1 VKDLVMVITE
11 RDLVLF
17 RKLSHYGMLS
27 STQINFLCFGRIAQT
42 TVLRR
47 LRFLE
52 AEKYVSRMRGLES
65 QDTLWVLLEKGA
77 IKGEVPIPKRHWS
90 KNLLEHDFKL
100 ISLRLIL
107 EGSGL
112 AHSWIPE
119 HEIRSSIFRKND
131 FRTAKD
137 KLIPDGIMG
146 VEADGKKQS
155 LAIELELTLKNKD
168 KLKRTL
174 TRYKEKEGI
183 IGVWYIAPTNS
194 LLNSVLNVWR
204 GIRVFG
210 NETKLY
216 LSVLD
221 DVIKSPLD
229 SKVFGSG
236 QGKVVSELWT
246 PKPAYSSA
254 HRVSKE
260 TEQLNIPNDEVNT
273 ENHAPILQNVS

>member
-1 VKDLVMVITE
+1 MVITN
-11 RDLVLF
+11 RD
-17 RKLSHYGMLS
+17 RKLFKMIATYGMLS
-27 STQINFLCFGRIAQT
+27 TTQINLLCFGGIAQT

-77 IKGEVPIPKRHWS
+77 INGEVSIPKRHWS
-90 KNLLEHDFKL
+90 KNLLDHDFKL
-100 ISLRLIL
+100 ISLRLAL

-112 AHSWIPE
+112 SHSWIPE
-119 HEIRSSIFRKND
+119 HEIRSSIFRNND

-146 VEADGKKQS
+146 IEVDGKKHS

-168 KLKRTL
+168 KLKHTL

-183 IGVWYIAPTNS
+183 LGVWYIAPTNS
-194 LLNSVLNVWR
+194 LLNSILNVWR
-204 GIRVFG
+204 GIRTFG

-221 DVIKSPLD
+221 DVIKNPHD
-229 SKVFGSG
+229 AKVFGSG
-236 QGKVVSELWT
+236 QGKVSSSLWT
-246 PKPAYSSA
+246 PKPAHSSA
-254 HRVSKE
+254 HRVSKV
-260 TEQLNIPNDEVNT
+260 TEQLKIPNDEVNT

>member
-1 VKDLVMVITE
+1 MVITN
-11 RDLVLF
+11 RDRNLF
-17 RKLSHYGMLS
+17 KMIATYGMLS
-27 STQINFLCFGRIAQT
+27 TTQINLLCFGGIAQT

-77 IKGEVPIPKRHWS
+77 AESEVLIPKRHYS

-100 ISLRLIL
+100 TSLRIAL

-112 AHSWIPE
+112 SHSWIPE
-119 HEIRSSIFRKND
+119 HEIRSSIFRNND

-146 VEADGKKQS
+146 IEVDSKKQS

-168 KLKRTL
+168 KMKQTL

-183 IGVWYIAPTNS
+183 VGVWYIAPTNS
-194 LLNSVLNVWR
+194 LLNSILNVWR

-236 QGKVVSELWT
+236 QGKVASELWA
-246 PKPAYSSA
+246 PKPAYPSA

-260 TEQLNIPNDEVNT
+260 IEQLNIPNDEVSK